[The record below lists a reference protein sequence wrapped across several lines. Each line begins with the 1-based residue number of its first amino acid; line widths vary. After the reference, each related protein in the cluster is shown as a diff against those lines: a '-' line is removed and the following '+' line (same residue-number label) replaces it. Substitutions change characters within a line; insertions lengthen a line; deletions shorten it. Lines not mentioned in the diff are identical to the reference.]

1 MTRPRSD
8 PPFRRETDTIPPM
21 RAYLEGKGFRV
32 YPNVDGNDYF
42 DLVARRG
49 RELGL
54 VELKRS
60 LAGPAFGQALR
71 RRAWGDWVGVA
82 LGSGP
87 GARRL
92 ATERN
97 GRLSS
102 VVGIWWVHGETVELV
117 RAPTVVPTANVP
129 RRERVQLHAWLDAID
144 RGWIPP
150 GTRMEGLGGTLRRL
164 SQGRAYREWTV
175 EEAADGPVRQ
185 R

>member
-1 MTRPRSD
+1 M
-8 PPFRRETDTIPPM
+8 IPPM
-21 RAYLEGKGFRV
+21 RAYLEHEGFRV

-102 VVGIWWVHGETVELV
+102 VVGIWWVHGETVELL
-117 RAPTVVPTANVP
+117 RAPTVVPTADVP
-129 RRERVQLHAWLDAID
+129 RPERVQLHAWLDAID

-150 GTRMEGLGGTLRRL
+150 GTRMEGLGGTLHRL
-164 SQGRAYREWTV
+164 SLGRGYREWTV
-175 EEAADGPVRQ
+175 EEAADDPARQ